1 MLPLKLRPLFP
12 GHFYPITEFQ
22 GQEGLQRSPS
32 LNSLL
37 LLRKETCR
45 LTFSKLPR
53 RANPGGRVWS
63 MIDASCPRRSRS
75 CQAGHKAHPDNL
87 TDARRT
93 QSASGF
99 RPSQHLFVRLCPAPE
114 LPIQATSV
122 HQPSHTVVVK
132 HTSQSRCKGMV
143 LHTQALSRPP

>member
-1 MLPLKLRPLFP
+1 MLPLKLRPLFL

-37 LLRKETCR
+37 LLRKETSG

-53 RANPGGRVWS
+53 RANPGGGVWS
-63 MIDASCPRRSRS
+63 MREASCPRRSRS
-75 CQAGHKAHPDNL
+75 CQTGHRAHPDNL
-87 TDARRT
+87 TDAQRT

-99 RPSQHLFVRLCPAPE
+99 RLSQLPFLRLCPSPE
-114 LPIQATSV
+114 LPIQATNV

-132 HTSQSRCKGMV
+132 HTSQSRCGGMV
-143 LHTQALSRPP
+143 LRTQAHSCPT